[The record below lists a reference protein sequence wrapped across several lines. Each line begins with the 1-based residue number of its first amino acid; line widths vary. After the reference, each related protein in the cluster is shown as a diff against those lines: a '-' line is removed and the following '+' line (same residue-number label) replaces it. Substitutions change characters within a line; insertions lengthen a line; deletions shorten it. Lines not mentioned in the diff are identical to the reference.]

1 MSSNTP
7 STAAEVASQPSGSPS
22 RGQSQTLN
30 QEDTEKAL
38 ASVQSKLR
46 QSETQQQLINDIK
59 ALADASLSIDASF
72 GKVAV
77 LLGEMEE
84 KAGVVS
90 EKYKEAVVVLKPKW
104 EVLRKKYVGLLWN
117 SKKVASSA
125 QSFISDLLEIF
136 VPKLKD
142 PNVAL
147 NEKLDDM
154 DAYIRIVENHEKKAS
169 GTSKSFQDLQNEVKA
184 FLENDWTP
192 LTSKFEET
200 EEMKALAEDVKTRN
214 ETIETARADLKKV
227 QKDIT
232 STINICIGL
241 GIAAGVCFLLG
252 FLCPQFFLLSF
263 LAAFAAGL
271 VATDIPKLRKKE
283 ETLQKKIDENTKARD
298 LSQTKL
304 DELKNALAAITSA
317 ARTGETELGSV
328 LTKIGLFSA
337 VWTTLKTD
345 LGDIRET
352 MKAAIARGSHKAV
365 YDRIPV
371 LEVMYTAL
379 SMALWEYQVA
389 IPKNSA
395 VFKNVE
401 GGGGQ

>member
-1 MSSNTP
+1 MYLHR
-7 STAAEVASQPSGSPS
+7 ARQ
-22 RGQSQTLN
+22 
-30 QEDTEKAL
+30 L
-38 ASVQSKLR
+38 A
-46 QSETQQQLINDIK
+46 
-59 ALADASLSIDASF
+59 
-72 GKVAV
+72 
-77 LLGEMEE
+77 
-84 KAGVVS
+84 
-90 EKYKEAVVVLKPKW
+90 
-104 EVLRKKYVGLLWN
+104 
-117 SKKVASSA
+117 
-125 QSFISDLLEIF
+125 
-136 VPKLKD
+136 
-142 PNVAL
+142 
-147 NEKLDDM
+147 
-154 DAYIRIVENHEKKAS
+154 
-169 GTSKSFQDLQNEVKA
+169 
-184 FLENDWTP
+184 
-192 LTSKFEET
+192 
-200 EEMKALAEDVKTRN
+200 
-214 ETIETARADLKKV
+214 
-227 QKDIT
+227 
-232 STINICIGL
+232 
-241 GIAAGVCFLLG
+241 
-252 FLCPQFFLLSF
+252 
-263 LAAFAAGL
+263 
-271 VATDIPKLRKKE
+271 
-283 ETLQKKIDENTKARD
+283 LQKKIDENTKARD